1 MTGKKELYDIFEV
14 IYPVGI
20 IIDLTVPTNPKDLF
34 GIGEWEQIKDCFLL
48 AAGDNYTAGSKGG
61 EAAHK
66 LTQNEI
72 PSLKVS
78 ANQYVNAAKCDTGG
92 SWVGDNQFH
101 FAIGRNVPT
110 TEFDNMGT
118 ENNIVYHLYINGGDS
133 SHNNMPP
140 YYVCYRWKRVS

>member
-48 AAGDNYTAGSKGG
+48 AAGDSYTAGNKGG
-61 EAAHK
+61 SSTHIHSTGDHTLTVDEMPAHTHGMT
-66 LTQNEI
+66 LNDYLDNSI
-72 PSLKVS
+72 
-78 ANQYVNAAKCDTGG
+78 TGG
-92 SWVGDNQFH
+92 FKWGYVASG
-101 FAIGRNVPT
+101 
-110 TEFDNMGT
+110 
-118 ENNIVYHLYINGGDS
+118 YHKGSGAYILHEGGSQPHNHGSTGS
-133 SHNNMPP
+133 SSNMPP